1 MGFIKREWTPYE
13 ADKWTK
19 EDWIAIILSPLSYAM
34 LMIGTALSM
43 FLLTIGF
50 VILFVGIIIT
60 VIMFYVIDPKL
71 SKISDEYEKK
81 QKHYIEELEKNA
93 NWEVSNE

>member
-19 EDWIAIILSPLSYAM
+19 EDWIAIVLSPISYAM
-34 LMIGTALSM
+34 LMIGTALSL

-50 VILFVGIIIT
+50 VILIAGIIIT